1 MKTNEKLADVLND
14 LIRINNDR
22 IEGYQK
28 AIEEVED
35 GDVDL
40 HSIFNGLA
48 SDSRKIVTELTQ
60 QVQLLGE
67 EPAEGTTGSGK
78 IYRVWMDIKD
88 SISTDDRKSVL
99 QSCEF
104 GEDAAQKAY
113 DTAMESDAEMSPDIR
128 QMIAE
133 QQSVL
138 NRGHDLIKE
147 YRYAHEAV
155 S

>member
-1 MKTNEKLADVLND
+1 MKTNEKLASVLND

-22 IEGYQK
+22 IEGYEK
-28 AIEEVED
+28 AIKEIED

-40 HSIFNGLA
+40 QSIFSGLA
-48 SDSRKIVTELTQ
+48 NDSRKNVTELIK
-60 QVQLLGE
+60 QVQILGE
-67 EPAEGTTGSGK
+67 EPAEDTTVSGK

-88 SISTDDRKSVL
+88 SISSDDRKSVL

-113 DTAMESDAEMSPDIR
+113 DTAMESDAEMSAEVR
-128 QMIAE
+128 QIIAE

-147 YRYAHEAV
+147 YRDAHEAV